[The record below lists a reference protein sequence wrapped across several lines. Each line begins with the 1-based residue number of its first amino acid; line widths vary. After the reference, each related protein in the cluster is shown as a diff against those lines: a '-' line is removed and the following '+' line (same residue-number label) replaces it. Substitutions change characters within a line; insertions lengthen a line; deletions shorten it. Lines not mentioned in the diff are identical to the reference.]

1 MIVRAS
7 RTKTL
12 LMLAG
17 TLVRAAAAPSPA
29 APQEAYLTGT
39 VVDSITGAPIPA
51 AMVIVTLPGSAS
63 FSTMSTET
71 GRFQFRV
78 SSFAGARLSVTAL
91 GTTEWVH
98 PALPDSDSL
107 DLGLLLL
114 QPEPYTLPGLNVSA
128 DAACEAPPDSLQRA
142 HHVMDFV
149 RPRLQQIS
157 VNDERDDQEYVVR
170 IVRPLR
176 YWKGERWGW
185 RPDTVLAR
193 VPFAVP
199 PVDLESLR
207 EDGFAQVV
215 SDTLHEYRA
224 PTAAWL
230 ASAQFPVDYCLATS
244 AQPREEGETSH
255 GIDFWPKVRD
265 GDVDIAG
272 TIWLDPEGVPQ
283 EVTFEYRSLEAFVEG
298 HQLQWLKRYWELR
311 RPHLTVVTRLRDIDE
326 DNHGGR
332 LTFGEVSPGL
342 WMTVSWEIR
351 GVRLVSAGREEDEV
365 IYIVPRIV
373 PLVTSG
379 QLIAIMPTESGRG

>member
-1 MIVRAS
+1 MVGRAS
-7 RTKTL
+7 GARALL
-12 LMLAG
+12 LMAG
-17 TLVRAAAAPSPA
+17 TLVRAAAVPGPA
-29 APQEAYLTGT
+29 ASQEGHLTGT

-51 AMVIVTLPGSAS
+51 AMVILTLPGRAS
-63 FSTMSTET
+63 ISTMSTET
-71 GRFQFRV
+71 GGFRFRV
-78 SSFAGARLSVTAL
+78 RSFAGARLSVTAL

-114 QPEPYTLPGLNVSA
+114 QPASYTLPGLNVSA

-142 HHVMDFV
+142 YHIMGSV

-170 IVRPLR
+170 IVRPVR
-176 YWKGERWGW
+176 YWRGERWGW
-185 RPDTVLAR
+185 RPDTILAR

-199 PVDLESLR
+199 PADLESLR
-207 EDGFAQVV
+207 KDGFARVV

-224 PTAAWL
+224 PTAAWF
-230 ASAQFPVDYCLATS
+230 ASERFPTDYCLATS
-244 AQPREEGETSH
+244 SRPRDHGRTSQ
-255 GIDFWPKVRD
+255 GLDFWPKVRD

-283 EVTFEYRSLEAFVEG
+283 EVTFEYRSLEPFVEE

-351 GVRLVSAGREEDEV
+351 GVRLVSAGQEEDEV

-379 QLIAIMPTESGRG
+379 QLIAIVPRDSGQR